1 MGSTLINE
9 FALTGTKIKTPA
21 ANPTAQMATTMCQRL
36 SFSAG
41 VSDAIAVIT
50 VKSSDAC
57 NYILLCTYTSFITI
71 STHPCIT
78 HRYLRC
84 CAKIEV
90 SIMRVN

>member
-57 NYILLCTYTSFITI
+57 NYILLCTYT
-71 STHPCIT
+71 
-78 HRYLRC
+78 
-84 CAKIEV
+84 
-90 SIMRVN
+90 